1 MANVLRSIIMH
12 TADVY
17 RAGTD
22 AYIKAHIYSG
32 LKNYHGYCQTP
43 WLDSDGQNFERN
55 D

>member
-22 AYIKAHIYSG
+22 AYIKAHIQASFRQVE
-32 LKNYHGYCQTP
+32 KDCKRHQSFNT
-43 WLDSDGQNFERN
+43 N
-55 D
+55 